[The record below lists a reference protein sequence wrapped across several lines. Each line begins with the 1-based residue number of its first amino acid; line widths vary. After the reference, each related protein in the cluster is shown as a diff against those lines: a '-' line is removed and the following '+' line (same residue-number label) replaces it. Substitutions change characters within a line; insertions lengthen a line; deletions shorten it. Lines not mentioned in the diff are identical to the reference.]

1 MSSGFAKSIISAY
14 ENWKKDGK
22 PPVLPDMKRYGEYPD
37 EEDFDHF
44 KFNDRNNPKNKSGKT
59 RFHFKKFP
67 RTENGKLH
75 FDPSFQIEL
84 QKSRS
89 DAPDGWYHLH
99 YKNFRIEIG
108 RKQLKEM
115 AKAFQDSLE

>member
-1 MSSGFAKSIISAY
+1 
-14 ENWKKDGK
+14 
-22 PPVLPDMKRYGEYPD
+22 MKRYGEYPD

-67 RTENGKLH
+67 RTEKGKLH
-75 FDPSFQIEL
+75 FDPSFQIQL